1 MNCVATSITKTI
13 TVFITLPRINFDDS
27 FGVVMSYEIYI
38 AFFIQIKIA
47 FLQYFPELGCD
58 IH

>member
-1 MNCVATSITKTI
+1 MNRVATSITKI
-13 TVFITLPRINFDDS
+13 FAVFITPTRINFDDI
-27 FGVVMSYEIYI
+27 FGVVMSYKVYI
-38 AFFIQIKIA
+38 IFFIQIKIA